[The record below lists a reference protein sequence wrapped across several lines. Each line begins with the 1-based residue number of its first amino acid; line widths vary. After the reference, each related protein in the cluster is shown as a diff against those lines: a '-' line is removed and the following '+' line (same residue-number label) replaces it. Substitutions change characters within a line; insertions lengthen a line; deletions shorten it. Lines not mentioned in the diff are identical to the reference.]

1 MRAPLDLE
9 PCSLSLPLR
18 AQPIAM
24 EVPPPPP
31 PANPWM
37 ATSKRHWL
45 WLTDKYEERL
55 QLHWGDHGEAE
66 RNAELQEELSMEKAK
81 RRKVEEKLRRYEVV
95 HQRWFK
101 FLMKELTLPPA
112 PAPAA
117 RPARN
122 GPIIVLDDSAFAIE

>member
-1 MRAPLDLE
+1 MRVWREHRFLCMRAPLDLE

-55 QLHWGDHGEAE
+55 QLYWGDHGKTEH
-66 RNAELQEELSMEKAK
+66 NAQLQE
-81 RRKVEEKLRRYEVV
+81 
-95 HQRWFK
+95 
-101 FLMKELTLPPA
+101 
-112 PAPAA
+112 
-117 RPARN
+117 
-122 GPIIVLDDSAFAIE
+122 